1 MDFIT
6 HLPCTDSGYD
16 AVYVVVDRLSKLV
29 HLIPTVGTATAADT
43 ARLFV
48 DNIVKAHGLP
58 LNIVSDRDSKFTSKF
73 WAAVCDMWGVQ
84 RKLSSSFHP
93 QTDGQTERMNRV
105 LEEYLRH
112 FVSPHQMDWDLLLPT
127 AEFALN
133 DTYQAS
139 IQSTPFYLTY
149 GQHPLTPVRAIA
161 ARANVPAAVDFVL
174 NVRQSVKRA
183 KQLLLAAQQRQKAY
197 VDNKRRD
204 VVYKPGQKVFLSTE
218 HIRLK
223 SVGTQK
229 LLPRFIG
236 PFTIVQRVGECA
248 YKLQLPATLKLHP
261 VFHVSLL
268 KPYRSDGRYQPPP
281 PPVSFDDEGEP
292 WYEVETVLQHRE
304 LKRGK
309 RVSTQYL
316 IKWKGYGHE
325 HNTWEPEKNLSP
337 LALKSYWDNVG
348 HMPVV

>member
-6 HLPCTDSGYD
+6 QLPCTDSGFD
-16 AVYVVVDRLSKLV
+16 AVFVVIDRLSKLA
-29 HLIPTVGTATAADT
+29 HFIPTVTTATAADT

-58 LNIVSDRDSKFTSKF
+58 LDIVSDRDSKFTSKF
-73 WAAVCDMWGVQ
+73 WAAVCEMWGVA
-84 RKLSSSFHP
+84 RKMSSSFHP
-93 QTDGQTERMNRV
+93 QTDGQTERMNKV

-112 FVSPHQMDWDLLLPT
+112 FVSPHQRDWDLKLPA
-127 AEFALN
+127 AEFAIN

-139 IQSTPFYLTY
+139 IGTTPFFLTY
-149 GQHPLTPVRAIA
+149 GQHPLTPVRAVE
-161 ARANVPAAVDFVL
+161 ARTNVPAAIDFVL
-174 NVRQSVKRA
+174 TIRESVKRA
-183 KQLLLAAQQRQKAY
+183 KQLMLAAQQRQKAY
-197 VDNKRRD
+197 FDRKRRD
-204 VVYKPGQKVFLSTE
+204 VVFEPGQQVFLSTQ

-223 SVGTQK
+223 SIGTQK

-236 PFTIVQRVGECA
+236 PFAVVQRIGENA
-248 YKLQLPATLKLHP
+248 YKLQLPANLKMHP

-281 PPVSFDDEGEP
+281 PPIHVDDDGEL
-292 WYEVETVLQHRE
+292 WYEVEAVLQHRE

-309 RVSTQYL
+309 RTMTQYL

-325 HNTWEPEKNLSP
+325 HNTWEPEKNLTPS
-337 LALKSYWDNVG
+337 ALRSYWDSYTVLTA
-348 HMPVV
+348 